1 MNWNDYRNAVDRLPF
16 SDDFQERTEKLLC
29 RHIQE
34 TSEKERIAMR
44 RKPFMK
50 IAAAAAVFVLLTA
63 SAYAAVR
70 AMSPSQAA
78 EFAGQPLLAQAFER
92 GEGVVLNES
101 VETGDYRVTL
111 AGLVSGRGLDSWNQQ
126 VDQAR
131 TYAIVALERLDGAAL
146 SNPDF
151 PFMDYTLT
159 PLVKGFAPWA
169 VNNWTLDASA
179 QGFDRDGFYYYL
191 LDVQNLEMF
200 ADHTVYLAFY
210 EGGVPSRETFRVEDD
225 GTIAFAEGL
234 EGPHALFTLPL
245 DDSKADPAAVDAFMD
260 ESGFDREWFTG
271 TVSEGEE
278 PSFDINE
285 TGTAEEPLFEILEVP
300 GEPEWAGIRD
310 AE

>member
-16 SDDFQERTEKLLC
+16 SDDFQERTEKLLR
-29 RHIQE
+29 RHMQE
-34 TSEKERIAMR
+34 TSEKERITMWK
-44 RKPFMK
+44 KPFMK
-50 IAAAAAVFVLLTA
+50 IAAAAAVLVLLTA

-70 AMSPSQAA
+70 FMSPSQAA
-78 EFAGQPLLAQAFER
+78 EFAGYPLLAQAFER
-92 GEGVVLNES
+92 GEGAVLNES

-111 AGLVSGRGLDSWNQQ
+111 AGLVSGSGLDSWNQQ

-131 TYAIVALERLDGAAL
+131 TYAVVVLERLDGAAL
-146 SNPDF
+146 GNPDF

-159 PLVKGFAPWA
+159 PLVKGFVPWA
-169 VNNWTLDASA
+169 VNNWTLDAGA

-210 EGGVPSRETFRVEDD
+210 EGSVPSREIFRVEED
-225 GTIAFAEGL
+225 GTIAFAEGF

-245 DDSKADPAAVDAFMD
+245 DSGKANPAAVEAFMD

-271 TVSEGEE
+271 TTSEEAE
-278 PSFDINE
+278 PSSDMNE
-285 TGTAEEPLFEILEVP
+285 TETADEPIFLV
-300 GEPEWAGIRD
+300 D
-310 AE
+310 N